1 MKRIFLL
8 AAAMLIGSGPVFAGD
23 LKVMVPV
30 DEFKQLKSRLDALEK
45 ENSRLKQGG
54 AAEEVKA
61 VSPVNGEL
69 QSRLQAVEN
78 ENGRLLQELN
88 AVKSQERTVPVDT
101 GMQARLDAVEKENRQ
116 LKEARTDQGEKSPA
130 IGEDA
135 GLVAKLTAAESE
147 NSKLQQ
153 EIKSLRDGGFAAV
166 FAENKISARELYF
179 LQRKKGL
186 SHSYK
191 F

>member
-8 AAAMLIGSGPVFAGD
+8 TAAMLIGSGPVFAGD

-45 ENSRLKQGG
+45 ENSRLKQVG
-54 AAEEVKA
+54 AADEVKA
-61 VSPVNGEL
+61 VSPVSGEL

-88 AVKSQERTVPVDT
+88 AIKSQERPVQVDT
-101 GMQARLDAVEKENRQ
+101 GMQARLDAIEKENRQ
-116 LKEARTDQGEKSPA
+116 LKEARANQSEKSPA
-130 IGEDA
+130 VEDS

-147 NSKLQQ
+147 NSKLQN
-153 EIKSLRDGGFAAV
+153 EVKALRDGGFAAV
-166 FAENKISARELYF
+166 FAENKTSARELYF